1 MKILVIRFSSIGDIV
16 LTTPV
21 VRCLKNQLPGAEIH
35 YATKAEYEQVLRG
48 NPYID
53 KFHFL
58 NSGILSLITEL
69 KAEKFDYVIDLHSNL
84 RTSLLKF
91 GIGSKI
97 KWYRFKKLNLKKWLY
112 VNLKIDTLPN
122 THIVNRYMKPAEKLG
137 VIYDGRG
144 LDYFISEEEEKVFL
158 AILPDLYDGNY
169 ICLVPGAKFQTKS
182 IPIEK
187 CIEITEKCERPVIIL
202 GGHTEAELGNKIVQ
216 QAKKENI
223 TNLCG
228 KLNLAQSAAALKHA
242 HSVITTDTGL
252 MHIASAYD
260 KKIISVW
267 GNTVP
272 KLGMYPFLADNSP
285 NKAEIVEVSGLSC
298 RPCSK
303 IGFAKCP
310 KGHFDCMMK
319 QNVADIIAKC
329 DG

>member
-1 MKILVIRFSSIGDIV
+1 MKILIIRFSSIGDIV

-21 VRCLKNQLPGAEIH
+21 VRCLKNQLPGCEIH
-35 YATKAEYEQVLRG
+35 YLTKAGFEPVLRG

-53 KFHFL
+53 HFHFL
-58 NSGILSLITEL
+58 DGNFRSILKTLRGQQ
-69 KAEKFDYVIDLHSNL
+69 FDYIIDLHGNL
-84 RTSLLKF
+84 RSFRVKLGLH
-91 GIGSKI
+91 
-97 KWYRFKKLNLKKWLY
+97 FKPQIHTFHKLNFEKWLL
-112 VNLKIDTLPN
+112 VNFKIDRLPN

-137 VIYDGRG
+137 VLYDGRG

-158 AILPDLYDGNY
+158 SILPDLYDGNY

-182 IPIEK
+182 IPLEK
-187 CIEITEKCERPVIIL
+187 CIEIIENCERPVIIL
-202 GGHTEAELGNKIVQ
+202 GGYTEAELGNKIVQ

-285 NKAEIVEVSGLSC
+285 NKAEIIEVSGLSC

-310 KGHFDCMMK
+310 KGHFDCMTK
-319 QNVADIIAKC
+319 QNSTLIAQKSN
-329 DG
+329 